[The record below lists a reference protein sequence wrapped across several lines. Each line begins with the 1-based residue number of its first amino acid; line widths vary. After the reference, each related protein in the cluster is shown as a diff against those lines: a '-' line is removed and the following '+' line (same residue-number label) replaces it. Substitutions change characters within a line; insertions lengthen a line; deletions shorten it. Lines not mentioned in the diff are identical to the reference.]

1 MINRNAIQAQNHSQA
16 HRETRALRRL
26 EGFVHIMD
34 NAVRIPGTKYRVGV
48 DALIGLFPGIG
59 DTLTTIASFYLVAE
73 AVYLDVKFAVI
84 LRMLYNI
91 FLDWLLGCIPL
102 LGDIFDATWKANVK
116 NLELL
121 KRSLE
126 LGQREY

>member
-1 MINRNAIQAQNHSQA
+1 MVDRYAIQAQNHSQA
-16 HRETRALRRL
+16 HREARALRRL

-59 DTLTTIASFYLVAE
+59 DTLTTIASFYLIAE
-73 AVYLDVKFAVI
+73 AVYLDVKLTIIF
-84 LRMLYNI
+84 RMLFNI
-91 FLDWLLGCIPL
+91 LLDWLLGCIPL

-116 NLELL
+116 NLELI
-121 KRSLE
+121 KRSLD
-126 LGQREY
+126 